1 MERTLE
7 LESEDLRCVIQYGT
21 WNKAV
26 NLLGLNLLCT
36 RRMISNTVSTSQD
49 CNEEWE
55 STVASWESYFRKHSA
70 PRTWW
75 Q

>member
-55 STVASWESYFRKHSA
+55 STVAKYSGELGKLL
-70 PRTWW
+70 
-75 Q
+75 